1 MSESEGNGGNVTIKL
16 GPGYE
21 APWIVINEGSTDA
34 SIAWA
39 LKFAGLTDE
48 DKEGKTPAEVFI
60 TAVAKIQLAYAGAL
74 LENGLGAKQETK
86 SYGGGGARRNTGSR
100 PNVPNAGAGAAKKD
114 DSPPWADD
122 DPKAGILA
130 EIAAAS
136 TALELKAVYANN
148 AKAFADEQKA
158 GEDVLVTAFKAR
170 TAELTK

>member
-60 TAVAKIQLAYAGAL
+60 TAVAKIQLAYAGTL
-74 LENGLGAKQETK
+74 LEAGLGAKQETK
-86 SYGGGGARRNTGSR
+86 SYGGGARRNTGSR
-100 PNVPNAGAGAAKKD
+100 PSVPNAGAGKREESTPA
-114 DSPPWADD
+114 ADD
-122 DPKAGILA
+122 PRAGILS
-130 EIAAAS
+130 EIAGAT
-136 TALELKAVYANN
+136 TADELKAVYANN
-148 AKAFADEQKA
+148 AKAFAEDQKS
-158 GEDVLVTAFKAR
+158 GDNVLVAAFKAR